1 VVVVGVAAMVG
12 GACGGESKATGF
24 CAEIQRGHAGFD
36 STQPDRSAA
45 AIEQLDRI
53 IAAAPAT
60 VAPDLKTMSTT
71 LTMVYRNP
79 KAVAKDP
86 SILQRYSA
94 AIDRVDQ
101 YLRDECG
108 LRIPSREAG

>member
-1 VVVVGVAAMVG
+1 MLG
-12 GACGGESKATGF
+12 GGCGGDSKATGF

-36 STQPDRSAA
+36 STQPGRSAA
-45 AIEQLDRI
+45 AIAQLDRI
-53 IAAAPAT
+53 IDTAPAT

-71 LTMVYRNP
+71 LTMVYSNP

-86 SILQRYSA
+86 SILKRYSA
-94 AIDRVDQ
+94 AVDRVDQ